1 MLAYM
6 ALMAAAQAVQT
17 SGSTLIKEGQEAFD
31 VLNKD
36 LPAPSGANLR
46 EFQSLANLT
55 IDAGGAGANPSQSV
69 CLDTSDSRTL
79 GKSVQEILR
88 RVGREL
94 GESQKIQTNLLSVL
108 LAFVRA
114 VSNSELWKLLGVFLD
129 EQSSLMFAM
138 LGGAGGI
145 GSDSPSDAFG
155 R

>member
-1 MLAYM
+1 M
-6 ALMAAAQAVQT
+6 ALMAAAQACAT
-17 SGSTLIKEGQEAFD
+17 SGTTLVKEGQEAFE
-31 VLNKD
+31 VLTKD

-55 IDAGGAGANPSQSV
+55 IDAAGSGANPSQSV

-94 GESQKIQTNLLSVL
+94 GESQKIQTNTLSVL

-138 LGGAGGI
+138 LGGAAGGI
-145 GSDSPSDAFG
+145 GSSAPPETVS
-155 R
+155 